1 MDGSKPKTTPISVEN
16 PTDTTMDV
24 PLIATGVDDIFEITS
39 ASPIP
44 AATPVSYTHL
54 DVYKRQHR
62 NLKILIIFSKIVVA
76 IPFLSHYNCK

>member
-1 MDGSKPKTTPISVEN
+1 MDGSKPKTTPINVEN

-44 AATPVSYTHL
+44 AATP
-54 DVYKRQHR
+54 
-62 NLKILIIFSKIVVA
+62 SK
-76 IPFLSHYNCK
+76 PYW